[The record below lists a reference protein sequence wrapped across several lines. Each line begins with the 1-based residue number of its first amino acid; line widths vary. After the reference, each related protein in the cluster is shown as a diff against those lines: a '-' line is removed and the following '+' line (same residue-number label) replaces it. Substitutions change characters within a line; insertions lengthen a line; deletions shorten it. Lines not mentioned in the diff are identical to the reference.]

1 MTLKLGSIE
10 NLNEIYIIYICIYF
24 NFNWE
29 LFFCKTW
36 LRRGGLNT
44 PLTAVQLFF
53 FKSEHCV
60 KPVCK
65 QNSDKGELT

>member
-10 NLNEIYIIYICIYF
+10 NLNEIYIIHMYIFQLQLGTIFLHNTAPARRIKYPADRSST
-24 NFNWE
+24 
-29 LFFCKTW
+29 FFS
-36 LRRGGLNT
+36 
-44 PLTAVQLFF
+44 
-53 FKSEHCV
+53 KSEHCV